1 MKTDADRT
9 FTWTSFGK
17 PSQINSSNGTVTF
30 KYGANRQRYWKV
42 DDPISGDRSE
52 TVYIAGLFERTRT
65 WASDGSL
72 KIVHTHHVGGG
83 GRNIGS
89 VIMTSTNGDDVAEF
103 KRMTYAHTD
112 ALGNVEVVTDQQG
125 QVLKRFRYD
134 PFGQRHDITLIDI
147 DLGRD
152 GTISWSDAKQALAR
166 GFTGHES
173 IETAG
178 IIHMN
183 GRIYDAVLQRFLSP
197 DPLVQSP
204 TQTQSHNRYAY
215 VMNNPLKYVDPT
227 GYSWLS
233 KTWKKV
239 KRAVKKY
246 WRAAVAIVITI
257 YTGWLAAGA
266 SSFWAGVGY
275 AAAGGF
281 AAGMV
286 ASGGDWRAGI
296 TGALTAAAFYSV
308 GSAFRSIAEAN
319 GGALSGGAR
328 VTKVIA
334 HGTVGGA
341 SSAAQGGRFKDGF
354 LSAGVTQALAPGIG
368 KLDSSQLGFSVER
381 TLAAAVVGGTASV
394 VGGGKFANGAI
405 TAAFSRA
412 YNDESHRSRFQKARD
427 AVKGILQD
435 SKKFS
440 LKALSSLSTPVK
452 TAMLVVE
459 AADTLGLID
468 LPPGIN
474 KAFALMEI
482 GQGAVFLASA
492 GLGTLTTVG
501 GVTVLGANAIVLST
515 FAGAYFVTSG
525 VDRLTDGALSGFG
538 ADLMCGASGKC

>member
-1 MKTDADRT
+1 
-9 FTWTSFGK
+9 
-17 PSQINSSNGTVTF
+17 
-30 KYGANRQRYWKV
+30 
-42 DDPISGDRSE
+42 
-52 TVYIAGLFERTRT
+52 
-65 WASDGSL
+65 
-72 KIVHTHHVGGG
+72 
-83 GRNIGS
+83 
-89 VIMTSTNGDDVAEF
+89 MTSTNGDDVAEF

-257 YTGWLAAGA
+257 YTGGLAVGA

-308 GSAFRSIAEAN
+308 WSAFQAMAKAN
-319 GGALSGGAR
+319 GGTLSGGAR

-368 KLDSSQLGFSVER
+368 KPDSSQLGFSVEG
-381 TLAAAVVGGTASV
+381 TLAAAVMGGTASV
-394 VGGGKFANGAI
+394 VGGGKFANGAS
-405 TAAFSRA
+405 TAAFLYTLRELPSIYKDVVGYDVDLGPGGKPVQKTELSPPVKGANNVGVQGGPVGDPCFGCEGGPVSRVA
-412 YNDESHRSRFQKARD
+412 NQIPGVNAVAGLHDQMQVSLGTGIARD
-427 AVKGILQD
+427 VLNVPGMVPAAAFTYAAALGQPLQYLSNQQIIYLSVANSFDRDDDRRLIYGAAAV
-435 SKKFS
+435 
-440 LKALSSLSTPVK
+440 
-452 TAMLVVE
+452 
-459 AADTLGLID
+459 
-468 LPPGIN
+468 
-474 KAFALMEI
+474 
-482 GQGAVFLASA
+482 GA
-492 GLGTLTTVG
+492 
-501 GVTVLGANAIVLST
+501 
-515 FAGAYFVTSG
+515 
-525 VDRLTDGALSGFG
+525 R
-538 ADLMCGASGKC
+538 